1 MASNFGE
8 KVMRART
15 LLGLTVLSLAAC
27 GGGGSSEPDRYQ
39 QAIDQAT
46 QTQAMA
52 RALGVPAP
60 CQQDAQCGLL
70 TFLEPTAC
78 PTQTYQV
85 YSTVSATAVAAA
97 AAASQQVTLAQQ
109 AIALN
114 PNPPQP
120 CPLFAVRPPV
130 PVCVANRCQ
139 AAM

>member
-1 MASNFGE
+1 
-8 KVMRART
+8 MRAHT

-27 GGGGSSEPDRYQ
+27 GGGGGSEPDRYQ

-46 QTQAMA
+46 QTEAMA
-52 RALGVPAP
+52 RALGVPSP
-60 CQQDAQCGLL
+60 CQQDRQCGLL

-78 PTQTYQV
+78 PTQTYQI

-97 AAASQQVTLAQQ
+97 AAANQQITLAQQ

-114 PNPPQP
+114 PNPRQP
-120 CPLFAVRPPV
+120 CPLFAVRPP
-130 PVCVANRCQ
+130 PMPACVANRCQ